1 MDREDLRKMYEFQVN
16 MTVFADTKAGGFIL
30 LFAGILSGS
39 VGLEKLT
46 FATAALTGTLMFPN
60 IVALLAVSLLLVSLA
75 LLMWAI
81 MPRGVPSK
89 ELARSVIFWRHIARH
104 PNRLE
109 YAKRLKALS
118 EDDWIDQWAEQI
130 YAVASIARAKFA
142 RLRDGVWVGLG
153 GSSLMVLLFVIT

>member
-30 LFAGILSGS
+30 LFAGVLSGS
-39 VGLEKLT
+39 IGLEKLR
-46 FATAALTGTLMFPN
+46 FATEAFSGRVLLPN
-60 IVALLAVSLLLVSLA
+60 IVALLAVVFLLVSLA

-81 MPRGVPSK
+81 MPRSLPTK

-109 YAKRLKALS
+109 YASRLKGLS
-118 EDDWIDQWAEQI
+118 E
-130 YAVASIARAKFA
+130 
-142 RLRDGVWVGLG
+142 
-153 GSSLMVLLFVIT
+153 